1 MFNLFLSFCQDG
13 PWNITITMR
22 GPNKSVQ
29 VFGTLEGKGKRK
41 MTPSFQS
48 PCKSIRRTNAF
59 LEEKDADV
67 SEPVGSQNSPV
78 PGGHMCCG
86 EWVTDSQVEPPD
98 DFSCHD
104 GDDEIPQTKPQYG
117 DDWDDTQVV
126 QDDCV

>member
-1 MFNLFLSFCQDG
+1 
-13 PWNITITMR
+13 MR

-41 MTPSFQS
+41 TCPSFQS
-48 PCKSIRRTNAF
+48 PCKSLRRSN
-59 LEEKDADV
+59 EKGADV

-78 PGGHMCCG
+78 PGGHMCHG

-98 DFSCHD
+98 DFCCHD
-104 GDDEIPQTKPQYG
+104 GDDEIPQTVPQYG

-126 QDDCV
+126 EDDCV